1 MSPGR
6 LAGRTIGVA
15 MSASHCNLARAM
27 TQVKALVDE
36 GAELIPIISANV
48 RSTET
53 RFGKPD
59 DWITQIEQI
68 CGKLP
73 LMSIP
78 EVEPFGPRLLLD
90 CLVVMPCTGNTLA
103 KLANAINDTPVCMAA
118 KAQMRNHRPVVL
130 AVTTNDGLGMNARN
144 LGALLVSRNLY
155 FVPFRQD
162 NPTAKP
168 TSVDADVETY
178 LLPTILAAMEGRQL
192 QPLLLGPVEAN
203 SETQRL

>member
-1 MSPGR
+1 MSAGL
-6 LAGRTIGVA
+6 LAGRRLGVA

-27 TQVKALVDE
+27 KQLQVLVAE
-36 GAELIPIISANV
+36 GADITPVISGNV
-48 RSTET
+48 RTTET

-68 CGKLP
+68 TGKYP
-73 LMSIP
+73 LSSIP
-78 EVEPFGPRLLLD
+78 EVEPFGPRVQLD

-144 LGALLVSRNLY
+144 LGAMLGARNVF

-162 NPTAKP
+162 NPTGKP
-168 TSVDADVETY
+168 TSIDADIEGHLV
-178 LLPTILAAMEGRQL
+178 PTILAAMEGRQV
-192 QPLLLGPVEAN
+192 QPLLLGPA
-203 SETQRL
+203 ST

>member
-1 MSPGR
+1 
-6 LAGRTIGVA
+6 

-27 TQVKALVDE
+27 KQLQVLVDA
-36 GAELIPIISANV
+36 GAEVTPVISVNV
-48 RSTET
+48 RTTET

-68 CGKLP
+68 TGKYP
-73 LMSIP
+73 LSSIP
-78 EVEPFGPRLLLD
+78 EVEPFGPRVQLD

-103 KLANAINDTPVCMAA
+103 KLASAINDTPVCMAA

-144 LGALLVSRNLY
+144 LGTMLGARNVF

-162 NPTAKP
+162 NPAGKP
-168 TSVDADVETY
+168 TSIDADIEGQLV
-178 LLPTILAAMEGRQL
+178 PTILAAMEGRQV
-192 QPLLLGPVEAN
+192 QPLLLGPA
-203 SETQRL
+203 

>member
-1 MSPGR
+1 MSAGV
-6 LAGRTIGVA
+6 LAGKKIGVA

-27 TQVKALVDE
+27 KQLQVLVDE
-36 GAELIPIISANV
+36 GADITPVISGNV
-48 RSTET
+48 RTTET

-68 CGKLP
+68 TGKYP
-73 LMSIP
+73 LSSIP
-78 EVEPFGPRLLLD
+78 EVEPFGPRVQLD

-118 KAQMRNHRPVVL
+118 KAQMRNHRPLVL

-144 LGALLVSRNLY
+144 LGVMLGARNVF

-162 NPTAKP
+162 NPTGKP
-168 TSVDADVETY
+168 TSIDADIEGQLV
-178 LLPTILAAMEGRQL
+178 PTLLAAMEGRQV
-192 QPLLLGPVEAN
+192 QPLLLGPA
-203 SETQRL
+203 

>member
-1 MSPGR
+1 MSTGQ
-6 LAGRTIGVA
+6 LAGRRIGVA
-15 MSASHCNLARAM
+15 LSASHCNLDRAM
-27 TQVKALVDE
+27 VQLKRLVAE

-53 RFGKPD
+53 RFGRPD

-68 CGKLP
+68 CGRHP

-78 EVEPFGPRLLLD
+78 EVEPFGPKIQLD
-90 CLVVMPCTGNTLA
+90 CLIVMPCTGNTMA

-144 LGALLVSRNLY
+144 LGALLVARNIY

-162 NPTAKP
+162 NPAGKP
-168 TSVDADVETY
+168 TSIDADIENH
-178 LLPTILAAMEGRQL
+178 LIPTVLAAMEGRQI
-192 QPLLLGPVEAN
+192 QPLLLGPA
-203 SETQRL
+203 ST